1 MSVHYKTITA
11 DLSNAT
17 FMSRIYAVALTG
29 DSDPG
34 TNGVNLKLT
43 INGSDVLMD
52 GVPPTWDSAAA
63 GSGGVNWY
71 YTNLASPS
79 AGIPVSQ
86 ADFDLT
92 GACSV
97 VIAYEP
103 A

>member
-1 MSVHYKTITA
+1 MSVHYKTITS

-17 FMSRIYAVALTG
+17 FMSRIYAVAVTG

-52 GVPPTWDSAAA
+52 GVPGTWDVGTA
-63 GSGGVNWY
+63 GSGAVNWY